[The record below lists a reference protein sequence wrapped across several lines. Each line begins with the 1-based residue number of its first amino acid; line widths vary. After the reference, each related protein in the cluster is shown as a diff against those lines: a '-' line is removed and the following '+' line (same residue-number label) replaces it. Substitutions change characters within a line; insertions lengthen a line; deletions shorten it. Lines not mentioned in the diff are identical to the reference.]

1 MEKPSPSQRH
11 ARRVEKLKLKQLD
24 SLAPQRILGKACQM
38 KRVLD
43 SAAIELKAQ
52 EVEVARLHLQVQEL
66 EEEKAAIQRSAR
78 RRIETARSEAKILY
92 EENLKLRERIALLN
106 TQSFSQKRPR
116 VYDHMLAPIPKY
128 IKLEEEEKDE

>member
-24 SLAPQRILGKACQM
+24 SLAPQRILGKASQM

-78 RRIETARSEAKILY
+78 RRIEAARSESKILY

-116 VYDHMLAPIPKY
+116 VYDHMLAPIPKFV
-128 IKLEEEEKDE
+128 KLEEEKEE